1 MAKDGLGWVTQLC
14 LKTAWFRKN
23 VEAMSGVCPFLT
35 IIDFMFRTGVATMVS
50 SHAIY
55 DVRRS
60 ALMFNA
66 LYLIDY
72 VPLALM
78 LAGGSILS
86 FILAAFWFSRR

>member
-1 MAKDGLGWVTQLC
+1 MTQRCLETAQYRKD
-14 LKTAWFRKN
+14 
-23 VEAMSGVCPFLT
+23 VEAVSGVCPFLT
-35 IIDFMFRTGVATMVS
+35 IIDFMFPAGVATMVS